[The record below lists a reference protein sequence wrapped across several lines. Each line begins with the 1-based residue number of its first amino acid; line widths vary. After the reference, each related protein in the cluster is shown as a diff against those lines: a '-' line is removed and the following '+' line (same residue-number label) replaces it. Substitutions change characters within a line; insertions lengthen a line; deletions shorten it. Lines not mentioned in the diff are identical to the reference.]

1 MTILNLG
8 IVAHVDAGKTSLTER
23 LLFRAGVIDRI
34 GSVDDG
40 STQTD
45 SLALERQR
53 GITIKSAV
61 ASFPVGGVTVNLIDT
76 PGHPDFIA
84 EVERA
89 LRVLDGAVLVV
100 SAVEGVQA
108 QTRILMRT
116 LRRLRVP
123 TLIFVNKIDR
133 RGARHEDLLADLAA
147 MLTPALAPMGRPT
160 GLGTP
165 GAAFEPGTARLA
177 EALAEHDEQA
187 MAAFVHDAADV
198 RLEPELARQTA
209 AGLVHPVYF
218 GSATTGAGVDALVS
232 GLATILPAATGDPGA
247 PLSATVF
254 KVERGPA
261 GEKIAYVRLFA
272 GTIHVRDQLPAGK
285 VTAIG
290 IPSGGTAVPVG
301 SVAAGQIGKLWGLR
315 TVRIGDTIGADPPR
329 AGAAQ
334 LFAPPTLE
342 TVVVPRNPRDRAR
355 LHAALAQL
363 AEQDPLIDL
372 RLSDTPSDAP
382 SDAPS
387 GSASGSAS
395 GSGAGSPSGSAA
407 GSPGVSLAVSLYG
420 EVQKEVIEATLAAEY
435 GVLVDFRES
444 TIVYVE
450 QVAGTGS
457 AVELLGAPDNPFLA
471 TVGLRVEP
479 SDRGVEFH
487 LDVPVESMPMYVY
500 NRAADFE
507 AAMSSYV
514 RDTLRQGL
522 HGWNVTGARV
532 TMTTSGYQ
540 APGSSA
546 ADYRKLTPLV
556 LMRALRQ
563 AGTRICEPVHRFH
576 LEIPAST
583 TGVVLGLLSK
593 LGAVPSSQDQRRDW
607 CEVTGTI
614 PAARIRDLE
623 RRLPGISHGLGVLEY
638 AFDHHRPVHGTP
650 PVRPRSDHNP
660 LNRKEYLLWVSRRV
674 AAGPVG

>member
-1 MTILNLG
+1 MTVLNLG

-165 GAAFEPGTARLA
+165 GAAFEPGTAHLA

-218 GSATTGAGVDALVS
+218 GSATTGAGVDALVD
-232 GLATILPAATGDPGA
+232 GLATVLPTAAGDPGA

-272 GTIHVRDQLPAGK
+272 GTVHVRDQLPAGK

-290 IPSGGTAVPVG
+290 VPSGGTAAPAG
-301 SVAAGQIGKLWGLR
+301 SVAAGQIAKLWGLR
-315 TVRIGDTIGADPPR
+315 SVRIGDTIGTDPPR
-329 AGAAQ
+329 AGSAQ
-334 LFAPPTLE
+334 LSAPPTLE
-342 TVVVPRNPRDRAR
+342 TVVVPRDPRDHAR

-372 RLSDTPSDAP
+372 RLSDSPP
-382 SDAPS
+382 
-387 GSASGSAS
+387 
-395 GSGAGSPSGSAA
+395 GAVPGSPSS
-407 GSPGVSLAVSLYG
+407 SLAVSLYG
-420 EVQKEVIEATLAAEY
+420 EVQKEVIEATLATEY
-435 GVLVDFRES
+435 GLLVDFRES

-457 AVELLGAPDNPFLA
+457 AVELLGAPGNPFLA

-479 SDRGVEFH
+479 SDGGVAFH

-532 TMTTSGYQ
+532 TMTASGYQ

-563 AGTRICEPVHRFH
+563 AGTRVCEPVHRFH

-583 TGVVLGLLSK
+583 AGVVLGLLSK

-674 AAGPVG
+674 ATGPVR